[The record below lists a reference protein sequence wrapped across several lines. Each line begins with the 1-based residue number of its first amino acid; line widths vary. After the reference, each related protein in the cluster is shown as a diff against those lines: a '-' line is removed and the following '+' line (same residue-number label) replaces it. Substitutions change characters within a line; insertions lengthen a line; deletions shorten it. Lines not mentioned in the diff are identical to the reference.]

1 MCRVGCLSYWVV
13 RSPGCDDR
21 AMLPPAPE
29 GCVMIWEVDDP
40 VPLCRILLKQVDEV
54 LIAA

>member
-1 MCRVGCLSYWVV
+1 MCRVGCLSYLVV
-13 RSPGCDDR
+13 RSPGCDDQ
-21 AMLPPAPE
+21 AMPPPAPE
-29 GCVMIWEVDDP
+29 GCVMIWEVGDP